1 MTPPWCQG
9 SLLAGPSSGWLP
21 AGAGVCLLAACVRL
35 LCSALLLPGSWGS
48 CAAPGSLWGDP
59 KLWHPPGSG
68 WEQGTVVPVL
78 GSCHGR
84 RQGCSGT
91 GVLCPTEPRPPCLPC
106 QPAQGCCDGGLG
118 TPGSPPGPSGPVSW
132 VMDTWIPPQDAGRSL
147 VAPVSP
153 EPTQLQPCADKSP
166 ITAGLGGFSPPFPY
180 FPAGPTGIC
189 GPVLPWGALGPR
201 GVSMWSQGLP
211 QEGFPK
217 VGQILGSQEQSAA
230 RHPLLFAF
238 SKIKTG
244 RHSVPTPWTL
254 PCQEPGSSW
263 GSQASP
269 AFTLCKTRAVFY
281 LFLSEKGAE
290 FYLQVWGGT
299 SHQ

>member
-91 GVLCPTEPRPPCLPC
+91 GVLCPTEPRLPCLPC

-118 TPGSPPGPSGPVSW
+118 TPGSPPGPLWPSV
-132 VMDTWIPPQDAGRSL
+132 
-147 VAPVSP
+147 
-153 EPTQLQPCADKSP
+153 
-166 ITAGLGGFSPPFPY
+166 LGDGHLDP
-180 FPAGPTGIC
+180 PTGRWEVT
-189 GPVLPWGALGPR
+189 GGT
-201 GVSMWSQGLP
+201 GVT
-211 QEGFPK
+211 
-217 VGQILGSQEQSAA
+217 
-230 RHPLLFAF
+230 RTH
-238 SKIKTG
+238 
-244 RHSVPTPWTL
+244 PTP
-254 PCQEPGSSW
+254 
-263 GSQASP
+263 A
-269 AFTLCKTRAVFY
+269 LC
-281 LFLSEKGAE
+281 
-290 FYLQVWGGT
+290 
-299 SHQ
+299 

>member
-1 MTPPWCQG
+1 M
-9 SLLAGPSSGWLP
+9 GPSWRRSDTPVVPGLPPGWAQL
-21 AGAGVCLLAACVRL
+21 GVAPSWGWSLSFSCLCEAAL
-35 LCSALLLPGSWGS
+35 LCSAPPWLLGLLCSSWIPLGGSQ
-48 CAAPGSLWGDP
+48 AVA
-59 KLWHPPGSG
+59 PPGSG

-166 ITAGLGGFSPPFPY
+166 ITAGLGGFPPLFPI
-180 FPAGPTGIC
+180 F
-189 GPVLPWGALGPR
+189 
-201 GVSMWSQGLP
+201 Q
-211 QEGFPK
+211 
-217 VGQILGSQEQSAA
+217 
-230 RHPLLFAF
+230 
-238 SKIKTG
+238 
-244 RHSVPTPWTL
+244 
-254 PCQEPGSSW
+254 
-263 GSQASP
+263 
-269 AFTLCKTRAVFY
+269 
-281 LFLSEKGAE
+281 
-290 FYLQVWGGT
+290 
-299 SHQ
+299 

>member
-91 GVLCPTEPRPPCLPC
+91 GVLCPTEPRLPCLPC

-166 ITAGLGGFSPPFPY
+166 ITAGLGGFPSLFPIFQQVPQGFVAQCCLGEPLAPVGCPCGARVCPRRD
-180 FPAGPTGIC
+180 FPR
-189 GPVLPWGALGPR
+189 WDR
-201 GVSMWSQGLP
+201 
-211 QEGFPK
+211 F
-217 VGQILGSQEQSAA
+217 
-230 RHPLLFAF
+230 
-238 SKIKTG
+238 
-244 RHSVPTPWTL
+244 
-254 PCQEPGSSW
+254 
-263 GSQASP
+263 
-269 AFTLCKTRAVFY
+269 
-281 LFLSEKGAE
+281 
-290 FYLQVWGGT
+290 
-299 SHQ
+299 